1 RVSVSRP
8 WWKSRLVAL
17 GLTVGFSL
25 FTLTAL
31 LLLVFG
37 SRIGEAVARWVGL
50 GPVFTLA
57 WTLLQWPVAILLALT
72 GLTLVYYLAPATGR
86 RWHWITPG
94 SIFALVALLVMSS
107 ALRLYVTEFVNYN
120 ATYGSIGSVILLML
134 WLCASGVVLLV
145 GAEIDSVVDEA
156 DGECAAARPA
166 PPPTPPASG
175 GKIATTS
182 PGASGRPGDAS

>member
-1 RVSVSRP
+1 SIMTALNVAYRVSVSRP
-8 WWKSRLVAL
+8 WWKSRLIDL

-37 SRIGEAVARWVGL
+37 GRIGEAVARWVGL

-57 WTLLQWPVAILLALT
+57 WTLLRWPVAILLALT
-72 GLTLVYYLAPATGR
+72 GLTLVYYLAPAAGR

-94 SIFALVALLVMSS
+94 SIFALVARLVMSS

-120 ATYGSIGSVILLML
+120 ATYPSIGSLF
-134 WLCASGVVLLV
+134 LLV
-145 GAEIDSVVDEA
+145 LSLYVP
-156 DGECAAARPA
+156 CFS
-166 PPPTPPASG
+166 PP
-175 GKIATTS
+175 
-182 PGASGRPGDAS
+182 R